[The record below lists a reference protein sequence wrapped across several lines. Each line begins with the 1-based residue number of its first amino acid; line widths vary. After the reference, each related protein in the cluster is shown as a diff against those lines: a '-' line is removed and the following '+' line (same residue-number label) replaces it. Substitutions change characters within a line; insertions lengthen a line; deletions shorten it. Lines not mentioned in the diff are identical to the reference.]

1 MALLCLESQDCHL
14 IPLSCFLFCFSA
26 LSSCSFCLVMFLLM
40 VHSPDFCRENSQA
53 FFVELDFFFFLFLFF
68 FLFCFVL
75 LLFGSYGMLVGGC
88 SLPLWYLPLWYLP
101 LWYLPLCIYIT
112 FFSICCFCPFR
123 KKIFNLVSIK

>member
-1 MALLCLESQDCHL
+1 MALLCLKSQDCHL

-53 FFVELDFFFFLFLFF
+53 FFVELYFFFSFFLFLFF

-88 SLPLWYLPLWYLP
+88 SLPLWYLPL
-101 LWYLPLCIYIT
+101 CIYIT
-112 FFSICCFCPFR
+112 LLFSFLFCNCCFCPFL